1 MRWLSGLLFC
11 LLIAFGIAGC
21 GPAIS
26 EKDMG
31 TIIYEVPKVEGADK
45 PYEMPELGP
54 VREQDTRPDDVEEE

>member
-21 GPAIS
+21 GPVIS

-45 PYEMPELGP
+45 PYEMPALGP
-54 VREQDTRPDDVEEE
+54 QSEEDKKPDENE